1 MSPSLHPA
9 AGSTNRRRSA
19 LRLPLVAGVSLAL
32 AVPALAAC
40 QDESG
45 PARPS
50 TSSGKSS
57 SQSSDKPSDSGST
70 KGTEVNG
77 GAAGWHIIVSAPGWT
92 NTKRDTGGVNEL
104 VSDDGCQFVTT
115 QNLLNGQLST
125 DREDTDT
132 HAANEQQKFSQG
144 VTHVSFKPAQDDSTS
159 VKDASGNAIET
170 KRLDWTYTGKD
181 GKEYQATEF
190 IRAFSTIKRPT
201 MLTATLIC
209 PKDKYSTAVLDDL
222 MKDTTVTDPGP
233 ADMDEGA
240 SGDGAG
246 KDSKSGDK
254 KSDEKGSGSSP
265 KDT

>member
-1 MSPSLHPA
+1 MSPSPHPA
-9 AGSTNRRRSA
+9 ARATNRRRSA
-19 LRLPLVAGVSLAL
+19 LRLPLVAGLSLAL

-50 TSSGKSS
+50 ASSGKSS
-57 SQSSDKPSDSGST
+57 SHSSDESSDSGST
-70 KGTEVNG
+70 ESAEVNG
-77 GAAGWHIIVSAPGWT
+77 GAAGWNLIVSAPGWT
-92 NTKRDTGGVNEL
+92 STKRDTGGVNEL

-132 HAANEQQKFSQG
+132 HAANEKQKFSQG
-144 VTHVSFKPAQDDSTS
+144 VTHVSFKPAEDDATS
-159 VKDASGNAIET
+159 VKDTSGKAIET
-170 KRLDWTYTGKD
+170 KRLEWTYTGKD
-181 GKEYQATEF
+181 GKEYQATEY
-190 IRAFSTIKRPT
+190 IRAFSTIKKPT
-201 MLTATLIC
+201 MLTATFIC

-222 MKDTTVTDPGP
+222 MKDTTITDPGP
-233 ADMDEGA
+233 ADMDEAG
-240 SGDGAG
+240 SDGGSNKDG
-246 KDSKSGDK
+246 KSDDK